1 MYVRKNMRKE
11 RIMEQNKSQQYEDR
25 QIAKSNGGDV
35 LIEFQDSLNY
45 GETKRIH
52 GKYSLIKIVMCNYK
66 NKDTTGSITVKHYV
80 DPDFIKYLLSLFY
93 ANKDKVYITQDK
105 IHSGIDEKTGLS
117 HVSKLL
123 IARQPVRNDGSIA
136 RMPWYVKIEEGTGK
150 QAKNM
155 KTGGVYIASGSYKK
169 EKEAAINMT
178 DEDFFI
184 MLEKCRSYIERFEHE
199 GMIRRV
205 LVGALSNV
213 LGTIN
218 KLFKSYFSLIT
229 KN

>member
-1 MYVRKNMRKE
+1 
-11 RIMEQNKSQQYEDR
+11 
-25 QIAKSNGGDV
+25 
-35 LIEFQDSLNY
+35 
-45 GETKRIH
+45 
-52 GKYSLIKIVMCNYK
+52 
-66 NKDTTGSITVKHYV
+66 
-80 DPDFIKYLLSLFY
+80 
-93 ANKDKVYITQDK
+93 
-105 IHSGIDEKTGLS
+105 
-117 HVSKLL
+117 
-123 IARQPVRNDGSIA
+123 
-136 RMPWYVKIEEGTGK
+136 
-150 QAKNM
+150 
-155 KTGGVYIASGSYKK
+155 
-169 EKEAAINMT
+169 MT